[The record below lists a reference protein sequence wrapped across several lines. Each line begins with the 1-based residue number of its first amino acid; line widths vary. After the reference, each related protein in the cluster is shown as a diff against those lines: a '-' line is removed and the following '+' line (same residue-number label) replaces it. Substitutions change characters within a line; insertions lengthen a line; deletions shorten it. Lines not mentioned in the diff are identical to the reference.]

1 MEYFLNDKH
10 KTKNSG
16 KIWGRLKC
24 LKMHK
29 GLQNTF
35 MVYPYYQYM
44 VFVASF
50 LQSLCH
56 FDLILKN
63 RFTIWRWPGILD
75 QPCKDFKV
83 WKWGGQK
90 ASSNFIVIGSL
101 KTLYPICWVRILSLS
116 TSLKAVV
123 IISLNAHTT
132 FYHLGYTEKFT
143 SLFYSWLCFWLM
155 GPQKIQWILSFISQP
170 IRYLNE

>member
-101 KTLYPICWVRILSLS
+101 KTLYPICCLSQD
-116 TSLKAVV
+116 SLTLH
-123 IISLNAHTT
+123 ISKSCCHYLLECPH
-132 FYHLGYTEKFT
+132 YL
-143 SLFYSWLCFWLM
+143 
-155 GPQKIQWILSFISQP
+155 LSFRLYWEEI
-170 IRYLNE
+170 YLTIL